1 MIDRI
6 HIRFGVLET
15 CQRISLAGSVRGMH
29 PRRDGDAGERL
40 DAASRTQPAWFM
52 EAART
57 SHTPAHESTA
67 AAAPFRA

>member
-1 MIDRI
+1 MLCTTGEIDW
-6 HIRFGVLET
+6 
-15 CQRISLAGSVRGMH
+15 SPAGLNACRADE
-29 PRRDGDAGERL
+29 RDLTD
-40 DAASRTQPAWFM
+40 DSRVMVKM